1 MAAERAF
8 FDTNV
13 LVYLLKEDRHK
24 GECCA
29 DLIAGGGTISVQ
41 VLNEL
46 LNVIRRKT
54 DLNWSE
60 TVRFLETLEGLFET
74 TDVTRETHRLG
85 RRLAERYHLSVYD
98 AFIVAAAIL
107 SGASVLYTEDMQD
120 GATIEGVRIVNPFTG
135 KA

>member
-1 MAAERAF
+1 MAAERVF

-13 LVYLLKEDRHK
+13 LVYLLKDDRHK

-54 DLNWSE
+54 DLNWPD
-60 TVRFLETLEGLFET
+60 TLRFLETLEGLFEI
-74 TDVTRETHRLG
+74 TDMTQETHRLG
-85 RRLAERYHLSVYD
+85 RRLAERYRLSVYD
-98 AFIVAAAIL
+98 ALIIAASIL

-120 GATIEGVRIVNPFTG
+120 GAIIEGVRIVNPFTSRP
-135 KA
+135 